1 MFAISAGLIGWGP
14 HERTLAQ
21 TSHQADVRASA
32 SADSAIYA
40 VFFETVNRDPKRD
53 TIYVEETSAVFPG
66 VSSHYDSVAPGLSL
80 ALSKASRPPRPTASL
95 HIPPPIRILSATAV
109 KRISNHDSL
118 SSLGVVK
125 GRAQGPMGL
134 WRFSPIVYSAAGN
147 DAMFFYSEY
156 CGHTCGENTVVW
168 ARKDSVGKWEVRLT
182 AILSIY

>member
-1 MFAISAGLIGWGP
+1 LFAVSAGLIVWGP
-14 HERTLAQ
+14 HERALAQ
-21 TSHQADVRASA
+21 TSHQAHARGSA

-95 HIPPPIRILSATAV
+95 HIPPPIRILPATAV

-118 SSLGVVK
+118 SSLGVAK

-134 WRFSPIVYSAAGN
+134 WRFSPIVYSVDGN
-147 DAMFFYSEY
+147 DAMFFYSET

-168 ARKDSVGKWEVRLT
+168 ARKHSAGSWEVRRT

>member
-1 MFAISAGLIGWGP
+1 LCAISAGLIVWCP

-21 TSHQADVRASA
+21 TSHQADAHASA

-40 VFFETVNRDPKRD
+40 VFFETVNRDPARD

-95 HIPPPIRILSATAV
+95 HIPPPIRILPATAAE
-109 KRISNHDSL
+109 RISNNDSL
-118 SSLGVVK
+118 SRLGVVK
-125 GRAQGPMGL
+125 GRAQGPTGL
-134 WRFSPIVYSAAGN
+134 WRFSPIVYSADRN
-147 DAMFFYSEY
+147 DAMFFYSES
-156 CGHTCGENTVVW
+156 CGHTCGEDTVVW
-168 ARKDSVGKWEVRLT
+168 ARKDSIGKWEVRRT